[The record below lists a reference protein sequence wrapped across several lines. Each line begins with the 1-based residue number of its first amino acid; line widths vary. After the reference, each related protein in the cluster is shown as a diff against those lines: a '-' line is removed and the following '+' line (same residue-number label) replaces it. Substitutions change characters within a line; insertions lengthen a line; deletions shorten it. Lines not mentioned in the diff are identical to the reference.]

1 MLRTILCSF
10 VLSLLLTATPAN
22 LNAGD
27 LAFGAKPNIIFII
40 TDDQG
45 YGDLSCHGNPILKT
59 PNLDRLHAESARL
72 TRFQVSPTCAPTRSS
87 LMSGRHE
94 FYVGVTHTIHERE
107 RMALGVPTL
116 PEMLQKAGYSTG
128 IFGKWHLGDQDPYR
142 PDRRGFD
149 EVFIHGAGGIGQ
161 SYSGSCGDAPGNKYF
176 DPWILHNNVFEK
188 TSGFCTDVFF
198 KQALS
203 WIESQKDIK
212 RFFAYITTNAPHGP
226 LIAPD
231 EYKKP
236 FLQQGM
242 SDGQAAYY
250 GMIVNIDDNVGRL
263 LAKLKEWGI
272 ERETLVI
279 FITDNGSAASW
290 SYNAGMKG
298 KKGSVD
304 EGGTRVPC
312 FFRWPGVLKP
322 GTDVD
327 RIAAHLDM
335 LPTLAE
341 ITGAEPREKEKLH
354 GRSLVPLLK
363 DSQASWEDRYLFS
376 HRGRWGKGQAA
387 GAKYGPFSVRSQ
399 RWRLV
404 GRQALYDMENDPE
417 QKTNVIDKHPEVAA
431 KMLEVY
437 DRWWEGALPLMVNE
451 DAPEE
456 GPNTFKAMF
465 WKQFGETPPPSRK
478 TSSPRKKQKG
488 EKRRK
493 ERGANAN

>member
-1 MLRTILCSF
+1 MLRTTVCTGAFL
-10 VLSLLLTATPAN
+10 VLLTGTLSLVGAGEPAF
-22 LNAGD
+22 D
-27 LAFGAKPNIIFII
+27 SRPNIILII

-59 PNLDRLHAESARL
+59 PHIDRLHAESVRL
-72 TRFQVSPTCAPTRSS
+72 TRFQVSPTCAPTRSA

-107 RMALGVPTL
+107 RLALGVPTL
-116 PEMLQKAGYSTG
+116 PEMLRSAGYTTG
-128 IFGKWHLGDQDPYR
+128 IFGKWHLGDQDPHR
-142 PDRRGFD
+142 PNRRGFD

-161 SYSGSCGDAPGNKYF
+161 SYSGSCGDAPGNRYF
-176 DPWILHNNVFEK
+176 DPWVLHNDVFEK
-188 TSGFCTDVFF
+188 TSGFCTDIFF
-198 KQALS
+198 KRALS
-203 WIESQKDIK
+203 WIELQKGKK

-236 FLQQGM
+236 FLEKGM

-263 LAKLKEWGI
+263 LDKLSEWEI
-272 ERETLVI
+272 ERDTLVV
-279 FITDNGSAASW
+279 FITDNGSAAGW

-341 ITGAEPREKEKLH
+341 IVGAEPREKEKLH

-363 DSQASWEDRYLFS
+363 DPKADWEDRYLFS
-376 HRGRWGKGQAA
+376 HRGRWAKGQAA
-387 GAKYGPFSVRSQ
+387 AAQYGPFSVRSQ
-399 RWRLV
+399 QWRLV
-404 GRQALYDMENDPE
+404 GRGTLHDMVADPG
-417 QKTNVIDKHPEVAA
+417 QRSNVIDQHAEVAA
-431 KMLEVY
+431 KMLAAY

-456 GPNTFKAMF
+456 GPNTFHAMF
-465 WKQFGETPPPSRK
+465 YKQFGKTPPP
-478 TSSPRKKQKG
+478 PRK
-488 EKRRK
+488 
-493 ERGANAN
+493 RGAKKPK